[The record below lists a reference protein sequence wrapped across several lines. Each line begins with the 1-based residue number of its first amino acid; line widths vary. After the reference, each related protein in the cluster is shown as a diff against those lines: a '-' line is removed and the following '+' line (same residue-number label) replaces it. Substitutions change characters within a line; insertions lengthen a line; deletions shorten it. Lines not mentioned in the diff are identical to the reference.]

1 MKNLKGDDILKKLLL
16 LKLLPIAIAVA
27 ALLVNVALANP
38 MSPNLEFY
46 VWGGGR
52 GLSQAG
58 GYCFCL

>member
-1 MKNLKGDDILKKLLL
+1 LKKLLL

-58 GYCFCL
+58 GYCCCL